1 MSKTHVLVLAFIV
14 VVTIVMSPA
23 AAGKDIRKIEDPY
36 SVKAV
41 GFAVFYEDG
50 TDEIYSGRVLEDNT
64 VEWFDGSHFYK
75 RVATYESEFVG
86 QESGAV
92 LDGYVRRMEQK
103 TDNGQRMYKWD
114 VHGVVT
120 FPDGTFRKYHSVFHA
135 ILDENNT
142 LKQYI
147 DHYNWAG

>member
-1 MSKTHVLVLAFIV
+1 MYMA
-14 VVTIVMSPA
+14 VTISGALVIAPVLSEPIPHMRETLH
-23 AAGKDIRKIEDPY
+23 I
-36 SVKAV
+36 
-41 GFAVFYEDG
+41 
-50 TDEIYSGRVLEDNT
+50 SGRVLEDNT